1 MGATVS
7 WRTRLKAAWQAAVGA
22 WHAGEPAR
30 PTVGAAMPEPA
41 GAAPEEDTSRLHVQR
56 QNDILRAVT
65 ESLPA
70 TVVIVDSTG
79 RYRFVNS
86 AFERLVGRPARGILG
101 RTAAEVLGAAEVAR
115 RQPYMQ
121 RAFAGESVDFT
132 LEYPSEEGSTF
143 LALSCIP
150 LKVDGAFDGFVGIS
164 QDITAQRREQQRL
177 AHLAERDPLTGLF
190 NRTGLSQRL
199 DDERRRPDAG
209 PIALLYI
216 DLDHFKP
223 VNDRMG
229 HLAGDR
235 VLQLFARRLVQAVRS
250 TDVVARVGGDEFAI
264 LLAGMHDLRRAR
276 IVADKVLCAAERPFE
291 VDGVPVSVGASIGVA
306 VLPPEQASLRA
317 LLAQADVQLYRAK
330 SAGRGQFCTEFAEL
344 TD

>member
-1 MGATVS
+1 MGAVGS
-7 WRTRLKAAWQAAVGA
+7 WRARFRAAWRAAAAA
-22 WHAGEPAR
+22 WHAPEQPPVR
-30 PTVGAAMPEPA
+30 PPLSLAPVAAA
-41 GAAPEEDTSRLHVQR
+41 DASSGQHVQR
-56 QNDILRAVT
+56 QNDILRAIT

-86 AFERLVGRPARGILG
+86 AFERLVGRPARDILG
-101 RTAAEVLGAAEVAR
+101 RTAVEVLGAEEVAR
-115 RQPYMQ
+115 RMPYMK
-121 RAFAGESVDFT
+121 RAFAGESVDFV
-132 LEYPSEEGSTF
+132 LEYPAEDGSTF

-190 NRTGLSQRL
+190 NRTGLAQRL
-199 DDERRRPDAG
+199 DDERQRRDAG

-235 VLQLFARRLVQAVRS
+235 VLQLFARRLVQSVRS
-250 TDVVARVGGDEFAI
+250 TDVVARLGGDEFAI
-264 LLAGMHDLRRAR
+264 LLTGMHDLQLAR
-276 IVADKVLCAAERPFE
+276 VVADKVLHAAEQPFD
-291 VDGVPVSVGASIGVA
+291 VDGVPVSVGASIGAA
-306 VLPPEQASLRA
+306 VLPAEQAGLRSL
-317 LLAQADVQLYRAK
+317 LTQADAQLYRAK
-330 SAGRGQFCTEFAEL
+330 SAGRGQCCSEFGAL
-344 TD
+344 LD

>member
-7 WRTRLKAAWQAAVGA
+7 WRARFKAAWQAAVGA

-30 PTVGAAMPEPA
+30 PTAGAAMPEPA
-41 GAAPEEDTSRLHVQR
+41 GSAPEEDVSRLHVQR

-86 AFERLVGRPARGILG
+86 AFERLVGRPARDILG
-101 RTAAEVLGAAEVAR
+101 RTAVEVLGAAEVAR
-115 RQPYMQ
+115 GQLYMQ

-132 LEYPSEEGSTF
+132 LEYPSEEGGTF

-164 QDITAQRREQQRL
+164 QDITVQRREQQRL

-190 NRTGLSQRL
+190 NRTGLAQRL
-199 DDERRRPDAG
+199 DDERLRPDAG
-209 PIALLYI
+209 LHRPGP
-216 DLDHFKP
+216 FQ
-223 VNDRMG
+223 
-229 HLAGDR
+229 AGQR
-235 VLQLFARRLVQAVRS
+235 PHGPSGWRPCAA
-250 TDVVARVGGDEFAI
+250 A
-264 LLAGMHDLRRAR
+264 
-276 IVADKVLCAAERPFE
+276 LCAAP
-291 VDGVPVSVGASIGVA
+291 GAVGA
-306 VLPPEQASLRA
+306 QH
-317 LLAQADVQLYRAK
+317 
-330 SAGRGQFCTEFAEL
+330 GRGGPSGG
-344 TD
+344 

>member
-1 MGATVS
+1 MGAVGS
-7 WRTRLKAAWQAAVGA
+7 WRTRFRAAWRAAAAA
-22 WHAGEPAR
+22 W
-30 PTVGAAMPEPA
+30 
-41 GAAPEEDTSRLHVQR
+41 AAPEQPPVRPPLSLALATATDAPSGQHVQR
-56 QNDILRAVT
+56 QNDILRAIT

-86 AFERLVGRPARGILG
+86 AFERLVGRPARDILG
-101 RTAAEVLGAAEVAR
+101 RTAVEVLGAEEVAR
-115 RQPYMQ
+115 RMPYMQ
-121 RAFAGESVDFT
+121 RAFAGESVDFV
-132 LEYPSEEGSTF
+132 LEYPAEDGSTF

-190 NRTGLSQRL
+190 NRTGLAQRL
-199 DDERRRPDAG
+199 EDERQRPDAG

-235 VLQLFARRLVQAVRS
+235 VLQLFARRLVQSVRS
-250 TDVVARVGGDEFAI
+250 TDVVTRLGGDEFAI
-264 LLAGMHDLRRAR
+264 LLTGMHDLALAR
-276 IVADKVLCAAERPFE
+276 IVADKVLRAAERPFE
-291 VDGVPVSVGASIGVA
+291 VDGVSVSVGASIGVA
-306 VLPPEQASLRA
+306 VLPPEQAGLRA
-317 LLAQADVQLYRAK
+317 LLAQADIQFYRVK

-344 TD
+344 ID